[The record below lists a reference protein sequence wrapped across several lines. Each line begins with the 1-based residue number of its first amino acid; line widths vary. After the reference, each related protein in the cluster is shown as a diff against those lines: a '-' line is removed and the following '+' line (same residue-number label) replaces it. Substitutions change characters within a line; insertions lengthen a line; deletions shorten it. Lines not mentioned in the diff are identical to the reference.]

1 MSRSKSFFPAD
12 LLEEMIQY
20 YSLIDS
26 LERNIFFSSE
36 FNNSGQYSMKYF
48 FREAKLSFLRFILVS
63 PSIDPIDDLLMFIKI
78 QELKKNLH

>member
-36 FNNSGQYSMKYF
+36 FNSSGQYSMKYF